1 MYSCSERLRDL
12 ASSQRGCLP
21 AGGWNAEVKYMP
33 TAQEGP
39 GNWFKAYVG
48 GADEGRV
55 RSQSSSLRVCR

>member
-1 MYSCSERLRDL
+1 MHCCSERPGDP
-12 ASSQRGCLP
+12 ASSQRGCPP

-55 RSQSSSLRVCR
+55 RSRSSPPRVCI